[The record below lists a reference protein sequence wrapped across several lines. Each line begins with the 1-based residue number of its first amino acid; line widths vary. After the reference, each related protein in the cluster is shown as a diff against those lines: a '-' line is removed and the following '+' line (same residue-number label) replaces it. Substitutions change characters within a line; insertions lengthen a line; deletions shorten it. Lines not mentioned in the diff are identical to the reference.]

1 MKKIFAL
8 ISSALICAF
17 FIVPVVSCGDSALDG
32 VKKDIE
38 EDIFQA
44 RTESYF
50 RQYGLFSDRE
60 ISGKVGNWD
69 CAKIELLGTKGYFV
83 GSDSSGNKLIKG
95 NYFYMEK
102 PSSGQYYKAPDKQGF
117 YADDY
122 QSPDDFSDGELW
134 LNVKYTWDGGWKYYS
149 EDTTDGSFFLAKV
162 DIPAGETSFS
172 NSQKKTKN
180 DYDKRKADAHDYAT
194 HKFHYALEFYAAE
207 NKYRAY
213 DEITRDYFKEAYP
226 DREIIAMMDK
236 LESALPPTSDASV
249 EEDGSDIVLSIGG
262 QRLSVKIYDYN
273 GYDTDLIFT
282 AKDSAAEL
290 EDSDY
295 FGLVSYATPHWNEKV
310 WLRDNYPNFN
320 ALFDDVLKKATDI
333 KMEKNGGKSYF
344 RNHYDMNANITRNLD
359 ELEEKLETAN
369 PSIAEATDGS
379 GRLIVDFGS
388 AKVKARVLKNLLKN
402 TPDVEFTSVSA
413 EEDEKV
419 KSAGL
424 FGLYEYSGNT
434 YSPNIARNER
444 LWLREQYPNL
454 NSLIESIIDF
464 EKN

>member
-8 ISSALICAF
+8 APAAF
-17 FIVPVVSCGDSALDG
+17 VAAAFITTVFSCGSALDD
-32 VKKDIE
+32 VKGDIE
-38 EDIFQA
+38 ADIEQA

-50 RQYGLFSDRE
+50 RLYGLFE
-60 ISGKVGNWD
+60 NVEVSGKVGSWN

-102 PSSGQYYKAPDKQGF
+102 PSSGEYYKAPDKSGS

-122 QSPDDFSDGELW
+122 QSPDDFEAGELW

-149 EDTTDGSFFLAKV
+149 EDTTDGSFFVAEV
-162 DIPAGETSFS
+162 DIPAGGTTFKSA
-172 NSQKKTKN
+172 QKKTKD
-180 DYDKRKADAHDYAT
+180 DYDKRKADAHDYAS
-194 HKFHYALEFYAAE
+194 HKFHYALEFYTPD
-207 NKYRAY
+207 NKYCAY
-213 DEITRDYFKEAYP
+213 DELTKDYFKEAYP
-226 DREIIAMMDK
+226 DREIIKMMDK
-236 LESALPPTSDASV
+236 LESALPSSSDANV

-262 QRLSVKIYDYN
+262 QRLSIKIYDYN

-290 EDSDY
+290 ADSDY
-295 FGLVSYATPHWNEKV
+295 FGLVSYSTPHWNEKV
-310 WLRDNYPNFN
+310 WLRDNYPNFS

-333 KMEKNGGKSYF
+333 KMEKNGGSSYF
-344 RNHYDMNANITRNLD
+344 AKRYDMNAHIARNLD

-402 TPDVEFTSVSA
+402 TPDVEFTSISA

-419 KSAGL
+419 ESAGL
-424 FGLYEYSGNT
+424 WGLYEYSGNT

-464 EKN
+464 EQN